1 MMKEGFYCLR
11 AHHVCFADDDL
22 TMQIMACPQK
32 RRKFSVIYYTGSR
45 DDAHP
50 HPTLDKQD
58 V

>member
-1 MMKEGFYCLR
+1 MMKEVFYCLR

-45 DDAHP
+45 DAAAHFP
-50 HPTLDKQD
+50 PR
-58 V
+58 